1 MRQGSM
7 GQVNTAARP
16 ESVSGSFK
24 DFHVCWPGGR
34 MRARARAF
42 ARSTHLQSSVLHRL
56 ASDLLKE

>member
-1 MRQGSM
+1 M
-7 GQVNTAARP
+7 GQVNTATRP